1 MTKVEIDA
9 VLDRVRTWPPKRQE
23 DAVRVL
29 LEMEA
34 QGTDV
39 YELSPEELPDI
50 EEGMAEIRRGEFATD
65 GEVAALFNRYRG
77 R

>member
-39 YELSPEELPDI
+39 YELSPEELADVQRPWA
-50 EEGMAEIRRGEFATD
+50 GPR
-65 GEVAALFNRYRG
+65 
-77 R
+77 